1 MVWPFYCPKST
12 ETLNL
17 LQTNFKAASG
27 SVETLT
33 DLPTGLASLP
43 SLAACSGDLEAGDC
57 GIWEVGREGVLTL
70 TPTNVVR
77 C

>member
-1 MVWPFYCPKST
+1 MVWPFYYPKST

-33 DLPTGLASLP
+33 DLSTGLASLP
-43 SLAACSGDLEAGDC
+43 SLAACLGDLEAGGC
-57 GIWEVGREGVLTL
+57 GIWEGEKKGMLTL

-77 C
+77 H